1 MASRP
6 ELDALLRQL
15 ERDMP
20 YRKVNVDGFYQEFE
34 DRAEMIL
41 GAAEGSEAGYV
52 LDCLMTMLR
61 RAGISQRLE
70 FKKPTMH

>member
-20 YRKVNVDGFYQEFE
+20 YRKVNVDGFYQEF
-34 DRAEMIL
+34 DRTEMIV

>member
-15 ERDMP
+15 ERYMP
-20 YRKVNVDGFYQEFE
+20 YREVNVDGFYQEF
-34 DRAEMIL
+34 DRAEMIV